1 MRIQIRF
8 EAEVKSIKAKMDSI
22 SGVYDDLNEKMHDVD
37 KTMWVVHFCHLQIPW
52 NTWLVPRVRVFA
64 TSGGLMMICT
74 CSKNNLLFYGMVP
87 DSLPELPN
95 SLGPRVLLLALHLWQ
110 QNLLHVT
117 WCLSTL
123 IFQLQDLF
131 RYSLGITRQLPLKK
145 VLCKT
150 TTKISFDGTALDFE
164 PALYLVGAIDHCYC
178 YCYLV
183 IILNCSLFKTI

>member
-1 MRIQIRF
+1 
-8 EAEVKSIKAKMDSI
+8 MDSI

-37 KTMWVVHFCHLQIPW
+37 KTMWVSIYLFHLQLVLMRNRTLTPW

-95 SLGPRVLLLALHLWQ
+95 SLGPRVLLLIHLWQ
-110 QNLLHVT
+110 QHLIHVND
-117 WCLSTL
+117 LSTL
-123 IFQLQDLF
+123 ILQILQVQDLF

-145 VLCKT
+145 VVCQNSQ
-150 TTKISFDGTALDFE
+150 ISFDGTALDLKLAWSSWRDWPPGPRYE
-164 PALYLVGAIDHCYC
+164 V
-178 YCYLV
+178 V
-183 IILNCSLFKTI
+183 VQSLSPSTTLR